1 MAHKLDGTD
10 KITPTPYDA
19 HEQVVR
25 KPHTHSR
32 EEGYKVIENHEP
44 VLDPAPEAVDE
55 ADEPEA
61 KKKGKKGK
69 D

>member
-1 MAHKLDGTD
+1 MAKMDGSEKLA
-10 KITPTPYDA
+10 PVPYDA

-32 EEGYKVIENHEP
+32 EEGYQPLKP
-44 VLDPAPEAVDE
+44 VEE
-55 ADEPEA
+55 EKE
-61 KKKGKKGK
+61 K